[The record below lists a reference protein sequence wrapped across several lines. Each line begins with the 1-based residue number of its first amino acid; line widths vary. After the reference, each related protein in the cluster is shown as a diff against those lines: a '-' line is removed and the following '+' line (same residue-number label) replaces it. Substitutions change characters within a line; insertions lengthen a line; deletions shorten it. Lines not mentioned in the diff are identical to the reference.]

1 MKTAERDQARRLRR
15 EQGLSVKELARLVG
29 VSRSSISLW
38 VRDIE
43 LTDAQH
49 KALRERMGG
58 RIDGARVNTIHA
70 LARHREAQGIGRA
83 AARRGDILHAAGCML
98 YWAEGSRNRH
108 SIEFVNSDSAMVVF
122 FLHFLRTCYSV
133 PDAKV
138 RVICNLFADHAERQR
153 EIEDFWLRELGL
165 ARTCLRKST
174 VNRYSKHSKKK
185 RRNKLPYGTC
195 RLNVYD
201 TRLVHEI
208 RGAIQEYGGFDREEW
223 LM

>member
-1 MKTAERDQARRLRR
+1 
-15 EQGLSVKELARLVG
+15 
-29 VSRSSISLW
+29 
-38 VRDIE
+38 
-43 LTDAQH
+43 
-49 KALRERMGG
+49 
-58 RIDGARVNTIHA
+58 
-70 LARHREAQGIGRA
+70 
-83 AARRGDILHAAGCML
+83 ML

-108 SIEFVNSDSAMVVF
+108 AVEFVNSDPAMVVF

-138 RVICNLFADHAERQR
+138 RITCNLFADHAERQR
-153 EIEDFWLRELGL
+153 EIEGFWLSQLGL
-165 ARTCLRKST
+165 QWTCLRKST

-201 TRLVHEI
+201 TGLVHEI
-208 RGAIQEYGGFDREEW
+208 YGAIQEYAGFDRAEW